1 MDSPVLV
8 RPAGNGPEGE
18 TGTTVRYQKTG
29 GFLKPEGALIPP
41 PKDAVQH
48 RMGVEVHLTP
58 DREFACRWAY
68 KGYMVNE
75 YELDLTGLNVIRFSR
90 ERAWFAYIFKN
101 RRSEDTLTAD
111 IVTGPV
117 ANDTLYD
124 TLGIISSGFLKP
136 EDALAL
142 LQIGPVFTQTA
153 VKSMKALQQLRW
165 TGAQK
170 VIDDSY
176 YRDLV
181 RKEESEYQEQFAAYM
196 QQLSDPKA

>member
-1 MDSPVLV
+1 M
-8 RPAGNGPEGE
+8 
-18 TGTTVRYQKTG
+18 
-29 GFLKPEGALIPP
+29 
-41 PKDAVQH
+41 
-48 RMGVEVHLTP
+48 
-58 DREFACRWAY
+58 
-68 KGYMVNE
+68 
-75 YELDLTGLNVIRFSR
+75 
-90 ERAWFAYIFKN
+90 
-101 RRSEDTLTAD
+101 
-111 IVTGPV
+111 TGPV

-181 RKEESEYQEQFAAYM
+181 KKEESEYQEQFAACM
-196 QQLSDPKA
+196 QKLSDPKV